1 MNILLTLFHYI
12 IFPGFICS
20 ALVGLFLTWID
31 RKVTARI
38 HWRVGPPWYQPYAD
52 FLKLLLKETI
62 VPEGSSK
69 TLFFLAPLLGL
80 VAMSILAVMLSMMNF
95 FPTTTFVGDLIVMV
109 YLLALPPL
117 GIILGGSASK
127 NPLASVGASR
137 EMTQYFAYELP
148 FLIAIAIII
157 IKTINAGG
165 SIRFGD
171 IVLVQQSTGPFL
183 YSVSGVIAAVVILLS
198 TQAKLSYIPFD
209 IPEAEQEIM
218 AGPYI
223 EYSGVALAIYRV
235 TRAMMLLWL
244 PLFLISVLWGG
255 FADWWA
261 IPKFLLIVVLIILI
275 KNTNPRLRIDQAL
288 KFFWLGIGLLSII
301 GLILAFYGN

>member
-1 MNILLTLFHYI
+1 MSIVRLLFSYL
-12 IFPGFICS
+12 IFPGFIFT
-20 ALVGLFLTWID
+20 AVVGLFLTWID

-62 VPEGSSK
+62 IPEGSSK
-69 TLFFLAPLLGL
+69 VVFLLAPVLGL
-80 VAMSILAVMLSMMNF
+80 IAMSVLAVMLFSMNF
-95 FPTTTFVGDLIVMV
+95 HPGGTFVGDLIVIV

-117 GIILGGSASK
+117 GIMIGGSASK
-127 NPLASVGASR
+127 NPLASVGVSR

-148 FLIAIAIII
+148 FLITIASVIL
-157 IKTINAGG
+157 KAGG

-171 IVLVQQSTGPFL
+171 IILAQKAGGPFL
-183 YSVSGVIAAVVILLS
+183 YSISGVIGAIVILLS
-198 TQAKLSYIPFD
+198 TQAKLGFVPFD

-223 EYSGVALAIYRV
+223 EYSGVALAVYKV
-235 TRAMMLLWL
+235 VRAMMLFLL

-261 IPKFLLIVVLIILI
+261 IPKFLLIIVLIVLL
-275 KNTNPRLRIDQAL
+275 KNTNPRVRIDQAL
-288 KFFWLGIGLLSII
+288 RFFWLGIGVLSLI
-301 GLILAFYGN
+301 GLVLAVYGL

>member
-1 MNILLTLFHYI
+1 MSVVRILFSYL
-12 IFPGFICS
+12 IFPGFIFT
-20 ALVGLFLTWID
+20 AVVGLFLTWID

-62 VPEGSSK
+62 IPEGSSK
-69 TLFFLAPLLGL
+69 VLFLLAPMFGL
-80 VAMSILAVMLSMMNF
+80 VAMSILAVMLFSMNLN
-95 FPTTTFVGDLIVMV
+95 PSGTFVGDLIVII

-117 GIILGGSASK
+117 GIMIGGAASK
-127 NPLASVGASR
+127 NPLASVGVSR

-148 FLIAIAIII
+148 FLIAVASIIL
-157 IKTINAGG
+157 KAGG

-171 IVLVQQSTGPFL
+171 IILAQKATGPFL
-183 YSVSGVIAAVVILLS
+183 YSISGVIAAIVILLS
-198 TQAKLSYIPFD
+198 TQAKLGFVPFD

-223 EYSGVALAIYRV
+223 EYSGVALAMFKV
-235 TRAMMLLWL
+235 VRAMMLFLL

-255 FADWWA
+255 FGDWWA
-261 IPKFLLIVVLIILI
+261 IPKFLLIVVLIVLM
-275 KNTNPRLRIDQAL
+275 KNTNPRIKIDQAL
-288 KFFWLGIGLLSII
+288 RFFWLGIGVLSVI
-301 GLILAFYGN
+301 GLVLAVYGL

>member
-1 MNILLTLFHYI
+1 MSVVRILFSYI
-12 IFPGFICS
+12 IFPGFIFT
-20 ALVGLFLTWID
+20 ALVGLLLTWID

-62 VPEGSSK
+62 IPEGSSK
-69 TLFFLAPLLGL
+69 VLFLLGPIIGL
-80 VAMSILAVMLSMMNF
+80 VAMSILAVMLFSMNLN
-95 FPTTTFVGDLIVMV
+95 PGNTFVGDLIVMI

-117 GIILGGSASK
+117 GIMIGGSASK
-127 NPLASVGASR
+127 NPLASVGVSR

-148 FLIAIAIII
+148 FLITIAGIIL
-157 IKTINAGG
+157 KAGG

-171 IVLVQQSTGPFL
+171 IILAQKASGPFL
-183 YSVSGVIAAVVILLS
+183 YSISGVIGAIVILLS
-198 TQAKLSYIPFD
+198 AQAKLGFVPFD

-223 EYSGVALAIYRV
+223 EYSGVALAMYKLV
-235 TRAMMLLWL
+235 RAMMLFLL

-255 FADWWA
+255 LGDWWA
-261 IPKFLLIVVLIILI
+261 ILKFLLIIVLIVLI
-275 KNTNPRLRIDQAL
+275 KNTNPRIRIDQSL
-288 KFFWLGIGLLSII
+288 RFFWLGIGILSVV
-301 GLILAFYGN
+301 GLVLAVYGL